1 MATRHIECPVVIS
14 RDSLLQDTLLCTFY
28 FIKVKEKNKRLQKV
42 FISMKNMF
50 SVH

>member
-1 MATRHIECPVVIS
+1 MATRHIECPVAIS

-28 FIKVKEKNKRLQKV
+28 FIKVQEKKKRLQNV

-50 SVH
+50 PVY